1 MILFSNEMLSEMIG
15 LGNNM
20 YDFDAQAALDDL
32 NKTQIHEMETMIDCL
47 LIDPLANPLHVQ
59 HLIAESAY
67 NDVRGK
73 CAYALLGLYAI
84 GKVEWAPGDPWTGKP
99 GSWVSKKKGDI
110 KTDYS
115 IN

>member
-47 LIDPLANPLHVQ
+47 LIG
-59 HLIAESAY
+59 AY
-67 NDVRGK
+67 FV
-73 CAYALLGLYAI
+73 
-84 GKVEWAPGDPWTGKP
+84 
-99 GSWVSKKKGDI
+99 
-110 KTDYS
+110 
-115 IN
+115 